1 MAFSGDRNPFWQP
14 NTGDRAVRKEVAWI
28 SPLRTGIIY
37 AAIISVVY
45 VVFSI
50 IRLTFGGMMG
60 GMGGGMEG
68 AGMMLGGGFVSIIF
82 GLVMGA
88 VFGFIGGMFGA
99 FIYNIAAGVVGGVVI
114 ELKDT

>member
-50 IRLTFGGMMG
+50 IRLTFG